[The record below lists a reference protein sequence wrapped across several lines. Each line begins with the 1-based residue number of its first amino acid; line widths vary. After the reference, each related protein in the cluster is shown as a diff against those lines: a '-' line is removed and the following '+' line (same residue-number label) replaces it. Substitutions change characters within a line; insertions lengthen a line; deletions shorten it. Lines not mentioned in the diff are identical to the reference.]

1 MKSAHYV
8 FSYNVKLSDNLHLSI
23 EPYYQQLSNVPV
35 SPDSYISTLNNK
47 NTLFFNEVLVS
58 NGTGHNMGID
68 ITLEK
73 FLSKGYYYM
82 FTASLFNSKYV
93 ATDGIERNTRFN
105 RNYVFNLMA
114 GKEWTLRRNNSISAN
129 LRVNYLGGNRIEQID
144 MDASLEQQD
153 VVYGETD
160 GNLSF
165 SEKFD
170 DLPMWSFTLSYRKNK
185 PKHSS
190 VWSLQVLNASGTEEY
205 SYDYYNLK
213 TDQIDTRYDG
223 VIIPNISYKIE
234 F

>member
-8 FSYNVKLSDNLHLSI
+8 FSYDVKLSENLHFRI

-35 SPDSYISTLNNK
+35 APDSYISTLNN
-47 NTLFFNEVLVS
+47 NNSLFFNDVLVS
-58 NGTGHNMGID
+58 EGSGSNMGVD

-93 ATDGIERNTRFN
+93 AADGIERNTRFN
-105 RNYVFNLMA
+105 RNFVFNLMA

-129 LRVNYLGGNRIEQID
+129 IRLNYLGGNRIEQID
-144 MDASLEQQD
+144 MDASLQQKE

-160 GNLSF
+160 GNLSY
-165 SEKFD
+165 SDKFD

-185 PKHSS
+185 PKYSS
-190 VWSLQVLNASGTEEY
+190 VWSLQVLNSSGTEEF
-205 SYDYYNLK
+205 SYDYYNL
-213 TDQIDTRYDG
+213 TTNQIDTRYDG
-223 VIIPNISYKIE
+223 VVIPNISYKIE